1 MNITTH
7 RIKQY
12 NSTYK
17 TVVCVDDKP
26 VCIVSGV
33 GKTLSNVIAYL
44 NGYDVPIADCKI
56 KIALDVAKAKSEE
69 SSANKIRERMELGA
83 CNTISKESLCFSCK
97 TKGCMFQ
104 SGIVRSH
111 CDFYKSGSE

>member
-17 TVVCVDDKP
+17 TIVSVDGKP
-26 VCIVSGV
+26 ICIVAGV

-44 NGYDVPIADCKI
+44 NGYDVDIADGKI
-56 KIALDVAKAKSEE
+56 KKALDR
-69 SSANKIRERMELGA
+69 SSA
-83 CNTISKESLCFSCK
+83 ESEVFK
-97 TKGCMFQ
+97 
-104 SGIVRSH
+104 
-111 CDFYKSGSE
+111 